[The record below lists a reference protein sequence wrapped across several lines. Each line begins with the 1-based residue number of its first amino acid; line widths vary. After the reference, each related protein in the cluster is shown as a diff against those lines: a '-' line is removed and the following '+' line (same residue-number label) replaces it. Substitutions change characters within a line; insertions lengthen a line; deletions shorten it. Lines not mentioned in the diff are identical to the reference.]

1 MAGVLLKIDNNLMDE
16 NQTKYLLAERR
27 RVISVRADIQITR
40 KTKTMSRS
48 IFEIFEFSTRPN
60 WNVIDQL
67 GISV

>member
-40 KTKTMSRS
+40 KTPK
-48 IFEIFEFSTRPN
+48 
-60 WNVIDQL
+60 
-67 GISV
+67 